1 MFYWSLKLR
10 LDISSGCGWMRR
22 LPDTYGSCE
31 CMRVEMHTKFW
42 SENLKERDHAED
54 LGIDGKVILQ

>member
-1 MFYWSLKLR
+1 
-10 LDISSGCGWMRR
+10 
-22 LPDTYGSCE
+22 
-31 CMRVEMHTKFW
+31 MRVEMHTKFW